1 MVLTWMM
8 MPRAGG
14 RDFKDTRQIIAR
26 VFERNLAAW
35 DEDNRVFSDTKK
47 AKKPPAAK
55 KKPTK
60 PAKKAATKKAATKA
74 KPKSTKR

>member
-1 MVLTWMM
+1 VRQAMVLTWMM

-14 RDFKDTRQIIAR
+14 RDFKDTRKIIAR

-35 DEDNRVFSDTKK
+35 DEDNVVFSGPPPKK
-47 AKKPPAAK
+47 ARKAPAKQKRATKP

-60 PAKKAATKKAATKA
+60 KTVKKKKK
-74 KPKSTKR
+74 